1 MHTRCRS
8 IGIHQPRAERR
19 ESYMEVLNIGRLF
32 KSLQG
37 DADGSLCGLIQP
49 VEGMD
54 LQTRFL
60 DHPAQNVSDVQLVM

>member
-1 MHTRCRS
+1 
-8 IGIHQPRAERR
+8 
-19 ESYMEVLNIGRLF
+19 MEVLNIGRLF